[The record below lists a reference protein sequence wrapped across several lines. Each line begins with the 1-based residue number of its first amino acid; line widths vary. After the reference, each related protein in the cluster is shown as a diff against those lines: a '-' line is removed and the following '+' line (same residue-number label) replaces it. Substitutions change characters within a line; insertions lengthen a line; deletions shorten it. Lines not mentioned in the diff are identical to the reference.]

1 MRRGRG
7 TEPKRNESKEAHKTG
22 KATRNLS
29 PPIPSFHPSATRGS
43 GSSHSHAHTMAS
55 TPRTPAPERSPPPVP
70 TPPPPLEDEPPPYLA
85 DGSPREEASFSS
97 DGREGAP
104 PKNPQ
109 LSPTHHAAPR
119 LVPPPSSPARQDGQE
134 QEGSAN
140 KAAAATAEPAREP
153 LRQMATG
160 LARPLSSQ
168 TSPATTNS
176 PTPSASPTPSSP
188 APVANNSKRSGQSTP
203 KRAETKLPLSSPAV
217 AVHFDPVEE
226 AVTSPLRLGKA
237 RLDQQQQQQ
246 HAAGAAES
254 GASVVPGV
262 AAAVAAVAER
272 RELLLALRLA
282 TAVLSL
288 AAFSVIASART
299 SGWAGDYYARH
310 LQYSGRRQVRRRSE
324 RDRVRLL
331 GRAVIGQNPPPGLTQ
346 VYVPDHVE
354 LLLQPVPGPGKFW
367 RTSSCRRRRR
377 PRRATTCG
385 CPGSART
392 PSSGRSPA
400 PCGCPSSRSWCSL

>member
-1 MRRGRG
+1 
-7 TEPKRNESKEAHKTG
+7 
-22 KATRNLS
+22 
-29 PPIPSFHPSATRGS
+29 
-43 GSSHSHAHTMAS
+43 
-55 TPRTPAPERSPPPVP
+55 VP

-119 LVPPPSSPARQDGQE
+119 LVPPPSTPARQNGQE

-140 KAAAATAEPAREP
+140 KAAAATAEPALEP

-310 LQYSGRRQVRRRSE
+310 LQYRS
-324 RDRVRLL
+324 
-331 GRAVIGQNPPPGLTQ
+331 VI
-346 VYVPDHVE
+346 
-354 LLLQPVPGPGKFW
+354 
-367 RTSSCRRRRR
+367 
-377 PRRATTCG
+377 ATPLAPT
-385 CPGSART
+385 SARARFCLGSLLHVSSMT
-392 PSSGRSPA
+392 ATRTFYTKYFMKRFLKINKNPSDGLLYSKSRVDGGRYAVAVNVIVFAYSVAQSLGKIRHLVSPRFTFRTM
-400 PCGCPSSRSWCSL
+400 SSYYCSLFLDQASTQRTFPSTD

>member
-1 MRRGRG
+1 
-7 TEPKRNESKEAHKTG
+7 
-22 KATRNLS
+22 
-29 PPIPSFHPSATRGS
+29 
-43 GSSHSHAHTMAS
+43 MAS

-310 LQYSGRRQVRRRSE
+310 LQYRYAVAVNVIVFAYSVAQSLGKIRHLVSPRFTFRTMSSYYCSLFLDQASSGVPPHVGVVGGRVAQRPVGVQVRHGRLRQEDHRRPVAVLRRVPGARSE
-324 RDRVRLL
+324 RGHLH
-331 GRAVIGQNPPPGLTQ
+331 G
-346 VYVPDHVE
+346 
-354 LLLQPVPGPGKFW
+354 
-367 RTSSCRRRRR
+367 
-377 PRRATTCG
+377 
-385 CPGSART
+385 
-392 PSSGRSPA
+392 
-400 PCGCPSSRSWCSL
+400 